1 MEVLQLKLAPFSLG
15 KLTLHMPHIN
25 LNTLQLFKTFD
36 SSEFLELEAVVQA
49 LPRVFDNVAQ
59 PVNQNVVV
67 NVVRAQEGRGGLQT
81 VKLLINPVSS
91 SSLVSRTRMEMFS
104 TFLSSRCWNFR
115 CVVKQE
121 TLLLFNMWVPCL

>member
-1 MEVLQLKLAPFSLG
+1 MEVLQLKLAPWESSPCTCLPLFS
-15 KLTLHMPHIN
+15 
-25 LNTLQLFKTFD
+25 NTLQLFKTFD
-36 SSEFLELEAVVQA
+36 SSEFLELEAGVQA

-121 TLLLFNMWVPCL
+121 VVFPLVED

>member
-1 MEVLQLKLAPFSLG
+1 M
-15 KLTLHMPHIN
+15 
-25 LNTLQLFKTFD
+25 
-36 SSEFLELEAVVQA
+36 VQA

-104 TFLSSRCWNFR
+104 AFLSSTCWNFR

-121 TLLLFNMWVPCL
+121 MLLLFNMWVPCL